1 MTGSRPSV
9 GEFTGY
15 YNISESDF
23 RRISSLDWKSSV
35 IAEAAD
41 LPRLSTQED
50 RLVKKSIELLCAR
63 AGFTITDLD
72 DYVECKWPIPCVSIE
87 TEQID
92 RTVRLWISSAQT
104 LNFELIEWFVEALKT
119 QFPLWRI
126 VLRLPRGD
134 TPDAVIYK
142 DCVRFGDGKIFSR
155 EEFMKHKTNWVIA
168 EKDVLP
174 HRAKQ
179 FSQLNGGRPLIFLD
193 NQRSIFLLG
202 IFTESFLL
210 PAPFF
215 ATSTLWFGCQKGT
228 YEFSSLQ
235 ISSKSYDPINVSC
248 PGGILDQN
256 SLWQFASSILAKY
269 SCFYFQVETPV
280 PRTSFVLIGTDA
292 ISGKP
297 CRFAANLP

>member
-1 MTGSRPSV
+1 MTSSRPSV

-15 YNISESDF
+15 YNISEFDF
-23 RRISSLDWKSSV
+23 RRISSLDWKSTV
-35 IAEAAD
+35 IRDAAN
-41 LPRLSTQED
+41 LPSLSIQED
-50 RLVKKSIELLCAR
+50 RLVKKSIMRLCAQ

-72 DYVECKWPIPCVSIE
+72 DYVECHWPIPSVSIE

-104 LNFELIEWFVEALKT
+104 LKFELIEWFVDALKA

-126 VLRLPRGD
+126 VMRLPRGD
-134 TPDAVIYK
+134 TPDAVVYK
-142 DCVRFGDGKIFSR
+142 DCVRFGDDKVFSR
-155 EEFMKHKTNWVIA
+155 EEFMKHKTNWVNA
-168 EKDVLP
+168 EQEVLP

-179 FSQLNGGRPLIFLD
+179 FSQLNHSKPVMFLD
-193 NQRSIFLLG
+193 DQRTIFLLG

-215 ATSTLWFGCQKGT
+215 ATSTLWFGCQKGA
-228 YEFSSLQ
+228 YEFSSLH
-235 ISSKSYDPINVSC
+235 ISFESYDLIDVSC

-256 SLWQFASSILAKY
+256 SLWQFASSKRAKC

-280 PRTSFVLIGTDA
+280 PKTSFVLLGTDA
-292 ISGKP
+292 ISDKP
-297 CRFAANLP
+297 CSFAANLP